1 MQTIALI
8 LYYLVA
14 KDHSRCSRIFFCH
27 SSTIESAI
35 PRNSNIL
42 SQLFHENQAD
52 NAGKPLN
59 LYGGSYPVLKNKKL
73 LCIRC
78 FFGHFPRKC
87 YLRTV
92 AVLGDFRSEGLCGC
106 DRRSVDSL

>member
-78 FFGHFPRKC
+78 FSGHFPRNAIC
-87 YLRTV
+87 AL
-92 AVLGDFRSEGLCGC
+92 LLSLEISGLKASADAIAGQ
-106 DRRSVDSL
+106 